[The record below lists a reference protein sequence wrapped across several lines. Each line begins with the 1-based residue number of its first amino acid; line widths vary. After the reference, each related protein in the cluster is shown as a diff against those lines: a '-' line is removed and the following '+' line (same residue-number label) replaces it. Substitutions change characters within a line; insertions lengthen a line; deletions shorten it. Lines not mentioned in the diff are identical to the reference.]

1 MAGSKN
7 LGQVAGIYVGTTPP
21 ENIKMI
27 WWDST
32 SSQQCH
38 KVYDYNLKQW
48 VILNQGI
55 LSTIT
60 YTELRNI
67 ALTVGLSLGK
77 FYVVTDKGN
86 VLALS
91 ITRTKVQYVDISGNL
106 LVDDLGSNIQYYVSS
121 NNLTIDGETGVF
133 NKESTKL
140 NFNFVEAVPNIDTA
154 YIYGK
159 DRTSSSS
166 SVMCLI
172 KFKLSSLISTVT
184 GNALTWNSGL
194 YFNFNQT
201 LLDLKDKKGGV
212 VLFDTY
218 TKEQEVQDQS
228 IENIANNYN
237 ALVSQVNAL
246 VTSATSDVNIMNKKI
261 TALQTGGEPIDAAA
275 GDTLYTVLSKFQR
288 YINKFKYATGIF
300 LSKNFSELNVIGNVN
315 NNDSVETALAK
326 LQKQVKTVGIDSLV
340 DNSVDMFKLSSLIT
354 QCYLEFIM
362 SWDGSKWTT
371 PSIRKIFIP
380 SGISVT
386 LGSPI
391 VSDGTT
397 FRWHMYVSDSDNK
410 GRTRVINSAIL
421 SFDAFDLGYDNET
434 EPYVVRVYNRG
445 TQGMDG
451 MGFKMSQNINGK
463 SGITLEGSLFFLIEK
478 EQKCVR

>member
-133 NKESTKL
+133 NQESTKL

-166 SVMCLI
+166 SVMRLI

-201 LLDLKDKKGGV
+201 LLDLGDKKGGV

-300 LSKNFSELNVIGNVN
+300 LSKNFSELNVSGNVN
-315 NNDSVETALAK
+315 NNDSVETALGK
-326 LQKQVKTVGIDSLV
+326 LQKQVKTVGTDSLV

-354 QCYLEFIM
+354 QCYLEFRM

-371 PSIRKIFIP
+371 PSIEKIFIP

-421 SFDAFDLGYDNET
+421 SFDAFDLGYANET

-451 MGFKMSQNINGK
+451 MGFKMSQNIKGK

-478 EQKCVR
+478 EQNV

>member
-133 NKESTKL
+133 NQESTKL

-166 SVMCLI
+166 SVMRLI

-201 LLDLKDKKGGV
+201 LLDLGDKKGGV

-300 LSKNFSELNVIGNVN
+300 LSKNFSELNVSGNVN

-326 LQKQVKTVGIDSLV
+326 LQKQVKTVGTDSLV

-354 QCYLEFIM
+354 QCYLEFRM
-362 SWDGSKWTT
+362 SWDGSKWAT
-371 PSIRKIFIP
+371 PSIEKIFIP

-421 SFDAFDLGYDNET
+421 SFDAFDLGYSNET

-478 EQKCVR
+478 EQNE

>member
-67 ALTVGLSLGK
+67 ALKVGLSLGK

-133 NKESTKL
+133 NQESTKL

-166 SVMCLI
+166 SVMRLI

-201 LLDLKDKKGGV
+201 LLDLGDKKGGV

-246 VTSATSDVNIMNKKI
+246 ITSANSDVNIMNKKI

-300 LSKNFSELNVIGNVN
+300 LSKNFSELNVSGNVN

-326 LQKQVKTVGIDSLV
+326 LQKQVKTVGTDSLV

-362 SWDGSKWTT
+362 SWDGIKWAT
-371 PSIRKIFIP
+371 PSIKKKFIP

-391 VSDGTT
+391 ASDGRT
-397 FRWHMYVSDSDNK
+397 FRWNMYVSDSDNK
-410 GRTRVINSAIL
+410 GRTRVINSVIL
-421 SFDAFDLGYDNET
+421 SFDAYDSGYANET
-434 EPYVVRVYNRG
+434 EPYVMRVYNRG

-478 EQKCVR
+478 KQNV